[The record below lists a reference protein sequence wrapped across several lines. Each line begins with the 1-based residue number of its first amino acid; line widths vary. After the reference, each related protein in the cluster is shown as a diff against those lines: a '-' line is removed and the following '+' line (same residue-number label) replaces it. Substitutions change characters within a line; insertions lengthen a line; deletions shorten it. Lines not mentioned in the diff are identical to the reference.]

1 MSYSVKRPR
10 CKQFFRVMRITTLLL
25 FVFIFCMHAENS
37 SSQNANVTI
46 KRSNTT
52 LENVLNDIEKQT
64 DFLFIYNKF
73 VNVDRKVSV
82 NLKKASL
89 EEVLANLF
97 AGTDVKY
104 SVDGSYILLS
114 AGGTT
119 TTIPLSA
126 QQGKM
131 VSGVITDIN
140 GEPIIG
146 ANVIEKDSESVGTV
160 TDVDGKFTLALDK
173 PAATLVVSYIG
184 YLTKEVP
191 VGSQSVLKIILSEDT
206 QNLEEVVVIGY
217 GSVKKSDLTG
227 AVGSI
232 QVDKVQ
238 GISVKSVDQ
247 MLQGRT
253 SGLYM
258 VQNSGMPGA
267 SSTVRIRGGNSI
279 SGGNEPLYIIDGMP
293 VYPSADASQTAL
305 SPLNSIP
312 TSDASSTAIYGS
324 RGANGVIIVT
334 TKKGKS
340 GKTSVAFD
348 AYWGIQNIYKKYD
361 LLDSRSFEK
370 LANEALVNSGGAA
383 IYDESLTP
391 ATTDWQ
397 DLTSNK
403 NALTQNYQLTVSGG
417 NDKTT
422 FLTSFNYF
430 NQEGVIKASEMKKYA
445 FRANIDHKIS
455 STINLGLSLTMTKVD
470 NNRVGNSV
478 LQSRLTTPPNLPVM
492 QDDGSYTFSD
502 NNGVITFDNPVGV
515 INEKVDWHT
524 NFRSLNNAFVEWNI
538 IKGLKFK
545 SSFGID
551 IDYATNKSYNP
562 RSVYSGSQKNG
573 EAKKI
578 SNNTYTWINE
588 NILTYTNTWG
598 VHSFTGMVGYTQ
610 QQSAYDGFN
619 AGSYGFLNDN
629 LQMNNLGSG
638 TTYTAPGSEVKK
650 WALNYSLARVIYTMN
665 NKYLLTA
672 SIRADGSS
680 KFADG
685 NQWGTFPSVSGAWRI
700 SNESFF
706 PKDGII
712 SDLKLRASWGMTGN
726 QEGIGNYDSR
736 SLANGGHNYNGQD
749 GIAITTLAN
758 PDLKWETTT
767 EWNVGLDLGFLN
779 NRLNV
784 TAEYFHK
791 VVSDLL
797 SERTLL
803 SYNEV
808 GKIAANIG
816 ETQSQGLEITINTK
830 NIDTK
835 DFSWNS
841 DFTFSFYRDK
851 WKARDASWKPAAYSQ
866 YNAPIR
872 YYFGYVSDGLIQ
884 EGETVD
890 WMTGSVP
897 GQVKIKDLDGY
908 VYNEDGTMK
917 VDKHGIP
924 VKSGKP
930 DGKIDEADMVIY
942 GSKDPGYLMGLNNT
956 LRYKNFDFNIYF
968 YGQFALWNI
977 GSYKDLWLTGAD
989 GMTGIVNM
997 YRGYN
1002 MPVSAK
1008 DVWAHDNTL
1017 YGSFG

>member
-37 SSQNANVTI
+37 SSQNVNVTI
-46 KRSNTT
+46 KRSNTE

-64 DFLFIYNKF
+64 DYLFIYNKF

-312 TSDASSTAIYGS
+312 TSDIESIEVLKDASSTAIYGS

-348 AYWGIQNIYKKYD
+348 AYWGIQNIY
-361 LLDSRSFEK
+361 
-370 LANEALVNSGGAA
+370 
-383 IYDESLTP
+383 P
-391 ATTDWQ
+391 
-397 DLTSNK
+397 
-403 NALTQNYQLTVSGG
+403 
-417 NDKTT
+417 
-422 FLTSFNYF
+422 
-430 NQEGVIKASEMKKYA
+430 
-445 FRANIDHKIS
+445 
-455 STINLGLSLTMTKVD
+455 
-470 NNRVGNSV
+470 
-478 LQSRLTTPPNLPVM
+478 
-492 QDDGSYTFSD
+492 
-502 NNGVITFDNPVGV
+502 
-515 INEKVDWHT
+515 
-524 NFRSLNNAFVEWNI
+524 
-538 IKGLKFK
+538 
-545 SSFGID
+545 
-551 IDYATNKSYNP
+551 
-562 RSVYSGSQKNG
+562 
-573 EAKKI
+573 
-578 SNNTYTWINE
+578 
-588 NILTYTNTWG
+588 
-598 VHSFTGMVGYTQ
+598 
-610 QQSAYDGFN
+610 
-619 AGSYGFLNDN
+619 
-629 LQMNNLGSG
+629 
-638 TTYTAPGSEVKK
+638 
-650 WALNYSLARVIYTMN
+650 
-665 NKYLLTA
+665 
-672 SIRADGSS
+672 
-680 KFADG
+680 
-685 NQWGTFPSVSGAWRI
+685 
-700 SNESFF
+700 
-706 PKDGII
+706 
-712 SDLKLRASWGMTGN
+712 
-726 QEGIGNYDSR
+726 
-736 SLANGGHNYNGQD
+736 
-749 GIAITTLAN
+749 
-758 PDLKWETTT
+758 
-767 EWNVGLDLGFLN
+767 
-779 NRLNV
+779 
-784 TAEYFHK
+784 
-791 VVSDLL
+791 
-797 SERTLL
+797 
-803 SYNEV
+803 
-808 GKIAANIG
+808 
-816 ETQSQGLEITINTK
+816 
-830 NIDTK
+830 
-835 DFSWNS
+835 
-841 DFTFSFYRDK
+841 
-851 WKARDASWKPAAYSQ
+851 
-866 YNAPIR
+866 
-872 YYFGYVSDGLIQ
+872 
-884 EGETVD
+884 
-890 WMTGSVP
+890 
-897 GQVKIKDLDGY
+897 
-908 VYNEDGTMK
+908 
-917 VDKHGIP
+917 
-924 VKSGKP
+924 
-930 DGKIDEADMVIY
+930 
-942 GSKDPGYLMGLNNT
+942 
-956 LRYKNFDFNIYF
+956 
-968 YGQFALWNI
+968 
-977 GSYKDLWLTGAD
+977 
-989 GMTGIVNM
+989 
-997 YRGYN
+997 
-1002 MPVSAK
+1002 
-1008 DVWAHDNTL
+1008 
-1017 YGSFG
+1017 